1 MVLPFKWD
9 LVLVLSLGAIYSV
22 YSSQFYESVYCFS
35 ATELQVP
42 LEVILKF
49 WKPIDFENSSRV
61 LVVFGYLPKNQE
73 PPAREKVQC

>member
-1 MVLPFKWD
+1 M
-9 LVLVLSLGAIYSV
+9 SLYTV
-22 YSSQFYESVYCFS
+22 FR

-73 PPAREKVQC
+73 PPAREKIQC

>member
-1 MVLPFKWD
+1 M
-9 LVLVLSLGAIYSV
+9 SLYTV
-22 YSSQFYESVYCFS
+22 FR

-49 WKPIDFENSSRV
+49 WKPIDFKNSSRV

-73 PPAREKVQC
+73 PRTTRQGKNTVLETET